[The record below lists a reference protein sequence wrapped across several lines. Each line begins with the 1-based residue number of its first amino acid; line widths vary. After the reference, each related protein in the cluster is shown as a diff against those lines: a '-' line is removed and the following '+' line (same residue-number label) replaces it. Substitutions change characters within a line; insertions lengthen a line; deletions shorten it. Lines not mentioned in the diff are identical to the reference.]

1 MFEVEGLMR
10 VHFIIVFRLKGRS
23 SISSASE

>member
-1 MFEVEGLMR
+1 MFEVEG
-10 VHFIIVFRLKGRS
+10 VGECSFIIVFRLKGRS